1 MESLPSELKENI
13 CSYLDRGS
21 LHSLLQVSKRQW
33 ATAEPWI
40 YKHVR

>member
-13 CSYLDRGS
+13 CSHLDRGS